1 MSTFK
6 RNFRDNWQLCLMIA
20 PAIIFFIIF
29 NYVPMVGLI
38 LGFKQYNFYDGIFG
52 SPWCGFDNFKFLFAS
67 GKAFELTVNTILYNL
82 GFLIVGTSL
91 EVTMAVLLS
100 VMQGKL
106 FKKVTQSLMLLP
118 HFISWVIVGIFV
130 YSIVNFDNGFLNTI
144 LKHLGKDPVQLY
156 KMPGAWKYII
166 IFTYCWSHAGYG
178 SIVFLAT
185 IMGFDTTY
193 YEAADIDGAT
203 MWQKT
208 RYITLPLLKPIII
221 IMVLMAFG
229 RIVKGNFEIFYQLIG
244 NNGMLL
250 KGNDI
255 IETYVFRALTSGT
268 DFGVSVA
275 VGIYQSVLSFFMI
288 MAMNWAVKKYES
300 DYALF

>member
-1 MSTFK
+1 MNTFK

-91 EVTMAVLLS
+91 EVTMAILLS
-100 VMQGKL
+100 VIQGKL

-156 KMPGAWKYII
+156 TMPGAWKYII

-250 KGNDI
+250 KGNDV

>member
-1 MSTFK
+1 
-6 RNFRDNWQLCLMIA
+6 MIA

-91 EVTMAVLLS
+91 EVTMAILLS

-144 LKHLGKDPVQLY
+144 LRHLGKDPVQLY
-156 KMPGAWKYII
+156 TMPGVWKYII

-229 RIVKGNFEIFYQLIG
+229 RIVKGNLKIFYQLIG

-250 KGNDI
+250 KGNDV

>member
-1 MSTFK
+1 
-6 RNFRDNWQLCLMIA
+6 MIA

-91 EVTMAVLLS
+91 EVTMAILLS

-130 YSIVNFDNGFLNTI
+130 YSIANFDTGFLNTI
-144 LKHLGKDPVQLY
+144 LRHLGKDPVQLY
-156 KMPGAWKYII
+156 TMPGVWKYII

-208 RYITLPLLKPIII
+208 RYITLPLLKPIVI

-244 NNGMLL
+244 NNGMIL
-250 KGNDI
+250 KGNDV

>member
-156 KMPGAWKYII
+156 TMPGAWKYII

>member
-1 MSTFK
+1 MKTLK
-6 RNFRDNWQLCLMIA
+6 KDLRDNWQLCVMIA
-20 PAIIFFIIF
+20 PAVIFFIIF

-38 LGFKQYNFYDGIFG
+38 LGFKQYNFFDGIFG
-52 SPWCGFDNFKFLFAS
+52 SPWCGLDNFKFLFAS
-67 GKAFELTVNTILYNL
+67 GRALELTVNTILYNL
-82 GFLIVGTSL
+82 GFLIIGTTL
-91 EVTMAVLLS
+91 EVTMAILLS
-100 VMQGKL
+100 ILQGRL

-130 YSIVNFDNGFLNTI
+130 YSIVNYDNGFLNTI
-144 LKHLGKDPVQLY
+144 LKHLGREPVQLY
-156 KMPGAWKYII
+156 TSSGPWKYII

-208 RYITLPLLKPIII
+208 RCITLPLLKPIVI

-244 NNGMLL
+244 NNGMIL

-288 MAMNWAVKKYES
+288 IGMNWVVKKYES

>member
-91 EVTMAVLLS
+91 EVTMAILLS
-100 VMQGKL
+100 VMHGKL

-144 LKHLGKDPVQLY
+144 LKHLGREPVQLY
-156 KMPGAWKYII
+156 TSSGPWKYII

-208 RYITLPLLKPIII
+208 RYITLPLLKPIVI

-244 NNGMLL
+244 NNGMIL

-288 MAMNWAVKKYES
+288 IGMNWAVKKYES

>member
-91 EVTMAVLLS
+91 EVTMAILLS

-156 KMPGAWKYII
+156 TMPGAWKYII

>member
-67 GKAFELTVNTILYNL
+67 GKAFELTVNTIFYNL

-91 EVTMAVLLS
+91 EVTMAILLS

-156 KMPGAWKYII
+156 TMPGAWKYII

-250 KGNDI
+250 KGNDV